1 MKKKTIFNIFTTL
14 ALSANLFTTTAGI
27 VHADANTENVNT
39 QNVKQE
45 KMTWGYPFAKLNKKA
60 FTQCITPKYL
70 VKPIMLAHLSH

>member
-45 KMTWGYPFAKLNKKA
+45 K
-60 FTQCITPKYL
+60 
-70 VKPIMLAHLSH
+70 